1 MASIAKDN
9 VSYRLLNK
17 LSNLVICSSCL
28 RNGTV
33 TPVPQVISGRH
44 SLTNECAEC
53 RAKSAGRNGQR
64 KRLAKPLSLCDWPR
78 HSPTQCSTGGASTSG
93 YRQTLFLLPG

>member
-1 MASIAKDN
+1 MASIAKDK

-28 RNGTV
+28 RGGVV

-44 SLTNECAEC
+44 SLTNQCADC
-53 RAKSAGRNGQR
+53 RAKNPDRHGRRRQ
-64 KRLAKPLSLCDWPR
+64 LAKLL
-78 HSPTQCSTGGASTSG
+78 
-93 YRQTLFLLPG
+93 TLHN